1 MKCWICGQ
9 EADYERPAAYLP
21 NEEKS
26 KARFEKKDYSNY
38 RAYCKVCFKK
48 HTDEVKL
55 DRENYAK
62 LKKKVMF
69 ERALE
74 LMEKQGCEMAKH
86 RTAAGIVQKHLYSNL
101 DAFDSADEI
110 IAAIVLITNGI
121 KVRPQYKVGPYQ
133 VDLLVPDL
141 KIALEI
147 DGIHHAGQRYKESA
161 RDKEIKVTL
170 GEGWEVVRI
179 GTKHIE
185 ENAEKLLPAIQA
197 LKEFKQ
203 I

>member
-1 MKCWICGQ
+1 M
-9 EADYERPAAYLP
+9 
-21 NEEKS
+21 
-26 KARFEKKDYSNY
+26 
-38 RAYCKVCFKK
+38 
-48 HTDEVKL
+48 
-55 DRENYAK
+55 
-62 LKKKVMF
+62 
-69 ERALE
+69 
-74 LMEKQGCEMAKH
+74 
-86 RTAAGIVQKHLYSNL
+86 QKHLYSNL

-110 IAAIVLITNGI
+110 IAAIILISNGVR
-121 KVRPQYKVGPYQ
+121 VRPQYKVGAYQ
-133 VDLLVPDL
+133 VDLLMPDL

-147 DGIHHAGQRYKESA
+147 DGIYHAGKRYKESA
-161 RDKEIKVTL
+161 RDKEIKATL